1 MGLVEG
7 IKGKRVYLD
16 TNIWIYA
23 VEAYPSH
30 VNLLTQLF
38 TKIDQGELLAVTS
51 KLTIAEVLVKPIKD
65 GNQSVAQAYQK
76 ILQPSANFE
85 LIAISRQILET
96 AAQVRAQTK
105 LKLPDAIHLA
115 TALTRK
121 VETFVTNDVGFVSM
135 QGIKILQLSEF
146 L

>member
-51 KLTIAEVLVKPIKD
+51 ELTIAEVLVKRGVPKD
-65 GNQSVAQAYQK
+65 QIVIGFH
-76 ILQPSANFE
+76 PPE
-85 LIAISRQILET
+85 LRQYTEY
-96 AAQVRAQTK
+96 
-105 LKLPDAIHLA
+105 A
-115 TALTRK
+115 TL
-121 VETFVTNDVGFVSM
+121 
-135 QGIKILQLSEF
+135 
-146 L
+146 

>member
-51 KLTIAEVLVKPIKD
+51 ELTIAEVLVKPIKH

-85 LIAISRQILET
+85 LIALNR
-96 AAQVRAQTK
+96 R
-105 LKLPDAIHLA
+105 H
-115 TALTRK
+115 
-121 VETFVTNDVGFVSM
+121 FFH
-135 QGIKILQLSEF
+135 
-146 L
+146 